1 MEGFFMGMF
10 CTLITSLIL
19 QIVCLAFVISGEN
32 QLATMG
38 ISFAGILVYG
48 VYVIVDI
55 KMISERIEV
64 DDYILGAMTV
74 YIDLMSLFLYILAL
88 IGTKKKD

>member
-1 MEGFFMGMF
+1 MENFFLGMLL
-10 CTLITSLIL
+10 TLIIALVLEIVSLFL
-19 QIVCLAFVISGEN
+19 LFGGGSYLGQI
-32 QLATMG
+32 G
-38 ISFAGILVYG
+38 IACIGILVYG
-48 VYVIVDI
+48 MYIIVDI

-88 IGTKKKD
+88 IGKKKD

>member
-1 MEGFFMGMF
+1 M
-10 CTLITSLIL
+10 S
-19 QIVCLAFVISGEN
+19 VI
-32 QLATMG
+32 G
-38 ISFAGILVYG
+38 ISVAGIMVYG
-48 VYVIVDI
+48 LFIIVDI

-88 IGTKKKD
+88 LGKKKDWIELLLIFLISDKPYIK